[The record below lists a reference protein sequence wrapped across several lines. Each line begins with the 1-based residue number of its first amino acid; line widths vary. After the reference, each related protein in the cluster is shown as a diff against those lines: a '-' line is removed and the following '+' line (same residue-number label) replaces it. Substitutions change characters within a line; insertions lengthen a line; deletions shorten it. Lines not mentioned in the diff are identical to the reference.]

1 MTNKTMIAKAV
12 KYALYSGFAASMAVA
27 APATFAAEE
36 EAEEPETVVVTGSRL
51 KRTDVEGANPVTVI
65 TREQIELSGE
75 ISAADL
81 LRNTT
86 FNSFGSFRPQS
97 GSSAQGVSTLSLR
110 GIGSSRT
117 LVLIDGRRMTM
128 SPSTGSSQDLNSIPL
143 GAVER
148 IEILTDGASAIY
160 GSDAI
165 GGVVNVITRKDYN
178 GAEISLSKG
187 SISLPDDG
195 GDRESGSILF
205 GASNDTTSL
214 LGGVSWNQ
222 REIIFERDYP
232 WVEPGQSIYG
242 NNWSRTD
249 FSNAFTAIPG
259 GCNEP
264 NFFPAGAACSYNFN
278 ATNANEA
285 SSSNESLYLKAT
297 HMINDDWQL
306 YSNATIA
313 KTHSFG
319 RYAPAPDSN
328 YFYSG
333 LTTPADSYN
342 NPTNPDAWMYDPNN
356 PNAVPY
362 DANVAG
368 ANEPMW
374 FFHRFA
380 AAGNRDN
387 DVENENVDF
396 LVGATGFVGD
406 VELDFSARRVRN
418 HTMDY
423 GNGYLAAVT
432 AWGFVNDFNPGY
444 EVYGDNTSTFDPQAY
459 RYGYD
464 IQNPSSNPD
473 DILSG
478 SVVTTLRVG
487 DFNFDEVFASAAFDI
502 GELDGGT
509 IQMFVGADRREEYYS
524 DQYDSQSEAG
534 LVGGSSGN
542 SAGGGRDVTAVY
554 FETLFPFTDDLEVSL
569 AGRFDDYSDYGND
582 FSPKVSFRWAATDD
596 MIFRGSYGEG
606 FRAPTL
612 DILTQKDAFSADS
625 VNDPDTCLIFTGNQ
639 KCASGLNWED
649 YANDPQY
656 ATDADAEAAYNA
668 ALAAATAGSIQIN
681 AYRIANPDLESEQ
694 SKQFALGWA
703 YQPTDWFNLT
713 ADYWNIEIEN
723 RIAFFGS
730 QGLVNRD
737 VAGDPA
743 PPGLGVTSRGNTTI
757 PDYFGRQEVFNPILR
772 IDTGFGNEGTLET
785 SGIDLNA
792 RTNFDFDSAGRLA
805 SNLQVSWTHDYKID
819 GGRNIIRDPG
829 SPQWRAALNNVYTIN
844 DFTVA
849 WNVNAI
855 GGQYIDV
862 FSNSSA
868 DGVGRS
874 GNMGVWTTH
883 DLQVAYDTPW
893 DGKIAVGAQNVF
905 EKEPQLEGFDGRNY
919 NFNLY
924 HAYGRIAYVSYTQ
937 TF

>member
-1 MTNKTMIAKAV
+1 
-12 KYALYSGFAASMAVA
+12 
-27 APATFAAEE
+27 
-36 EAEEPETVVVTGSRL
+36 
-51 KRTDVEGANPVTVI
+51 
-65 TREQIELSGE
+65 
-75 ISAADL
+75 
-81 LRNTT
+81 
-86 FNSFGSFRPQS
+86 
-97 GSSAQGVSTLSLR
+97 
-110 GIGSSRT
+110 
-117 LVLIDGRRMTM
+117 
-128 SPSTGSSQDLNSIPL
+128 
-143 GAVER
+143 
-148 IEILTDGASAIY
+148 
-160 GSDAI
+160 
-165 GGVVNVITRKDYN
+165 
-178 GAEISLSKG
+178 
-187 SISLPDDG
+187 
-195 GDRESGSILF
+195 
-205 GASNDTTSL
+205 
-214 LGGVSWNQ
+214 
-222 REIIFERDYP
+222 
-232 WVEPGQSIYG
+232 
-242 NNWSRTD
+242 
-249 FSNAFTAIPG
+249 
-259 GCNEP
+259 
-264 NFFPAGAACSYNFN
+264 
-278 ATNANEA
+278 
-285 SSSNESLYLKAT
+285 
-297 HMINDDWQL
+297 MINDDWQL

-313 KTHSFG
+313 KTNSFG

-328 YFYSG
+328 FFYAG

-356 PNAVPY
+356 PNAVAY
-362 DANVAG
+362 DPNIG

-387 DVENENVDF
+387 TVENENVDF

-423 GNGYLAAVT
+423 GNGYLAAAT

-444 EVYGDNTSTFDPQAY
+444 AIYGDNTSTFDPQNY

-487 DFNFDEVFASAAFDI
+487 DFNFDEIFASAAFDL
-502 GELDGGT
+502 GEMDGGT

-554 FETLFPFTDDLEVSL
+554 FETLFPFTEDFEVSL

-582 FSPKVSFRWAATDD
+582 FSPKVSFRWAANDE

-612 DILTQKDAFSADS
+612 DILTQKTAFSADPTS
-625 VNDPDTCLIFTGNQ
+625 DPDTCLIFTNNH
-639 KCASGLNWED
+639 KCASGLD
-649 YANDPQY
+649 YTTF
-656 ATDADAEAAYNA
+656 ATEQDYET
-668 ALAAATAGSIQIN
+668 ALAAAQAGTIQIN

-713 ADYWNIEIEN
+713 ADYWNIEIDN
-723 RIAFFGS
+723 RIAFFGTTNI
-730 QGLVNRD
+730 VNREQ
-737 VAGDPA
+737 AGDPIPA
-743 PPGLGVTSRGNTTI
+743 GLGVTRGSTTI
-757 PDYFGRQEVFNPILR
+757 NYFGNPLEVNPILR
-772 IDTGFGNEGTLET
+772 VNTGYGNEGTLET
-785 SGIDLNA
+785 SGLDVNA

-805 SNLQVSWTHDYKID
+805 SNLQVSWTHDYKVD

-829 SPQWRAALNNVYTIN
+829 APQWRAALNNVYTIN

-849 WNVNAI
+849 WNVSAI

-883 DLQVAYDTPW
+883 DLQFAYNTPW
-893 DGKIAVGAQNVF
+893 DGKISIGAQNVF
-905 EKEPQLEGFDGRNY
+905 EKEPQLEPFDNRSY

-924 HAYGRIAYVSYTQ
+924 HAYGRIAYLTYTQ